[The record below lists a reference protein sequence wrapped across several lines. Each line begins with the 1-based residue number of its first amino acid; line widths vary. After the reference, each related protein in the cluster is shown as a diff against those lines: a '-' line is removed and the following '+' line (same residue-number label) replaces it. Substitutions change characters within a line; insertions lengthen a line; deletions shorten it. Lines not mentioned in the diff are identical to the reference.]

1 MATETK
7 PLTLL
12 KAYRIVNNL
21 DTTKICVKADI
32 SRPYLTR
39 LEQGAIPSP
48 EIAERLVKVL
58 KDQDC
63 ARVSQ
68 PSAQSRRQQETKI
81 EMMESARHLVS
92 QTAEKH
98 PEFARDGI
106 REIHLLYPAR
116 FQEGVA

>member
-1 MATETK
+1 MATDTK

-21 DTTKICVKADI
+21 DTNKICTKADI

-63 ARVSQ
+63 ARATQ
-68 PSAQSRRQQETKI
+68 PSAQSTKI
-81 EMMESARHLVS
+81 EMLECARQLITS
-92 QTAEKH
+92 IAARH
-98 PEFARDGI
+98 PEFVREGI

-116 FQEGVA
+116 FQVGVV